1 MPLADALASIL
12 AAPPPTFCGVAMC
25 RCTNGKKPL
34 SSIIAQAYMI

>member
-1 MPLADALASIL
+1 MPLADALPNIL

-25 RCTNGKKPL
+25 RYTNGKKPL